1 MGTISTSCIVLACIV
16 FGALLGAFI
25 RTFLSEDHLTADAKD
40 VVKLATA
47 LMATLSAL
55 VLGLLISTAKS
66 SFDTRRTQVRQV
78 AANIIL
84 LDQLLAQ
91 YGPETMKA
99 RQIARRN
106 IKVLIDQVW
115 HRTESKLAEPAP
127 FEASRESEELF
138 HAMYALSPKNELQRT
153 VQGRIVRVATA
164 LAQTR
169 LSLFVESS
177 NTISAPFLVILVFW
191 LTIIFVIFS
200 FLTRLNILV
209 GIILFFCALS
219 VSGAIFL
226 ILDFD
231 RPFSGMMQ
239 ISSAPLRNALAPFNP

>member
-1 MGTISTSCIVLACIV
+1 MDTL
-16 FGALLGAFI
+16 GAMLGAFI
-25 RTFLSEDHLTADAKD
+25 RNFVSEDHLNSDAKD

-55 VLGLLISTAKS
+55 VLGLLIGTAKT

-91 YGPETMKA
+91 YGPDTMKA
-99 RQIARRN
+99 RKIARRN
-106 IKVLIDQVW
+106 IKVLVDQVW
-115 HRTESKLAEPAP
+115 HRKESKLGEPAP
-127 FEASRESEELF
+127 FEAGRESEELF
-138 HAMYALSPKNELQRT
+138 HAMYALSPKNELQRA

-177 NTISAPFLVILVFW
+177 NTISVPFLVILVFW

-200 FLTRLNILV
+200 LLTRLHILV

-226 ILDFD
+226 ILDLD

-239 ISSAPLRNALAPFNP
+239 ISSAPIRNALAPLNP

>member
-1 MGTISTSCIVLACIV
+1 MNTISTSCVVLACIIAGV
-16 FGALLGAFI
+16 LFGAFL
-25 RTFLSEDHLTADAKD
+25 RTLLSEDHLNADAKD

-55 VLGLLISTAKS
+55 VLGLLIATAKS
-66 SFDTRRTQVRQV
+66 SFDTKRTQVRQI

-91 YGPETMKA
+91 YGPETMAA

-106 IKVLIDQVW
+106 IKVLVGQIW
-115 HRTESKLAEPAP
+115 HGNETKSGDSTP
-127 FEASRESEELF
+127 FEATREGEKLF
-138 HAMYALSPKNELQRT
+138 HAMYALSPQNEVQRS
-153 VQGRIVRVATA
+153 VRGRIVRVATA

-169 LSLFVESS
+169 LSLFVESGY
-177 NTISAPFLVILVFW
+177 TISVPFLTILVFW
-191 LTIIFVIFS
+191 LTMIFTIFS
-200 FLTRLNILV
+200 LLTRLNMLV
-209 GIILFFCALS
+209 GIILFCCALS

-239 ISSAPLRNALAPFNP
+239 ISSAPLRNALSPLNP